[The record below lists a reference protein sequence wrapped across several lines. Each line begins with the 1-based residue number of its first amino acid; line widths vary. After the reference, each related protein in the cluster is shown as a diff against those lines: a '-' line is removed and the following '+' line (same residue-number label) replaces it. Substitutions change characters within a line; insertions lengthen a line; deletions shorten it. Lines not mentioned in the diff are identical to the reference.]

1 MTKRQQRLIII
12 LAALAA
18 VAIAAALILR
28 ALNSNISFF
37 YTPTQVSAGEAP
49 KSKSYR
55 LGGMVPVGSIV
66 RTPNTLEVAF
76 KITDNVKTVPVK
88 YSGLLPDL
96 FKEGKGVVV
105 QGKMEGEVF
114 SASEVLAKHD
124 ENYMP
129 PEAAAAME
137 AAKKAKAESVAKP

>member
-1 MTKRQQRLIII
+1 MTKRQQRLVLI
-12 LAALAA
+12 LAGVAALG
-18 VAIAAALILR
+18 VVAALILR

-37 YTPTQVSAGEAP
+37 YTPTQVMNGEAP
-49 KSKSYR
+49 NSKAFR

-66 RTPNTLEVAF
+66 REPNTLNVRF
-76 KITDNVKTVPVK
+76 GVTDMVRTVNVK

-105 QGKMEGEVF
+105 QGTYGSDGEFV
-114 SASEVLAKHD
+114 ASEVLAKHD

-129 PEAAAAME
+129 PEASAAME
-137 AAKKAKAESVAKP
+137 AAKNAKGGAKK

>member
-1 MTKRQQRLIII
+1 MTKRQQRLALIVAGI
-12 LAALAA
+12 AALG
-18 VAIAAALILR
+18 VVTALVLR

-37 YTPTQVSAGEAP
+37 YTPTQVMNGEAP
-49 KSKSYR
+49 KTKAFR
-55 LGGMVPVGSIV
+55 LGGMVPVGSV
-66 RTPNTLEVAF
+66 KREPNTLNVAF
-76 KITDNVKTVPVK
+76 AITDNFKTVNVK

-105 QGKMEGEVF
+105 QGSYGANGEF
-114 SASEVLAKHD
+114 AASEVLAKHD

-137 AAKKAKAESVAKP
+137 AAKKAKAGATK